1 MLNDIKSCK
10 PSSKYIKKEPKE
22 PYPKEPYNIATELNI
37 IKVRL
42 EELYEEDV
50 KTLTF
55 KDVIPKALF
64 CIIFSLF
71 LIVHVPT

>member
-22 PYPKEPYNIATELNI
+22 PYPKECYNIATELNI

-42 EELYEEDV
+42 EELCEEDV
-50 KTLTF
+50 KVF
-55 KDVIPKALF
+55 NF
-64 CIIFSLF
+64 
-71 LIVHVPT
+71 

>member
-1 MLNDIKSCK
+1 MLNDIKCYK
-10 PSSKYIKKEPKE
+10 PSSKYIQKEAKE

-50 KTLTF
+50 K
-55 KDVIPKALF
+55 
-64 CIIFSLF
+64 IFNF
-71 LIVHVPT
+71 